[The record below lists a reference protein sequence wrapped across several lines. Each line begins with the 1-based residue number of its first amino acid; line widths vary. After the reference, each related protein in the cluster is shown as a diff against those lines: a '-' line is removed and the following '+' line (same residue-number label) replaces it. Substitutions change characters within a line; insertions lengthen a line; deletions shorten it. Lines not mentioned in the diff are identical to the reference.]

1 MPKDFSKI
9 YPDNPFL
16 NNLATSNPNT
26 ARDIPQ
32 VEVQYVRVNQDRPA
46 VVEDLKPKELL
57 VPPYVPTQSPQ
68 SRGGNIKLHKILN
81 DYH

>member
-9 YPDNPFL
+9 YPGNPFL

-26 ARDIPQ
+26 ARDDPQ
-32 VEVQYVRVNQDRPA
+32 VEVQYVRVNQDGPA

-57 VPPYVPTQSPQ
+57 VPPYVPTQRPQ
-68 SRGGNIKLHKILN
+68 SRGGNKRQHR
-81 DYH
+81 Y